1 MKTLQIVFYVGTNDE
16 KTASFS
22 LVSPKD
28 GLTKAEVDAW
38 TQKVIDKKA
47 IMIGTVPVTG
57 VKEAYVKEVTITQL
71 A

>member
-1 MKTLQIVFYVGTNDE
+1 MKTLQIVFYVGGHDD

-28 GLTKAEVDAW
+28 DITKAEVDAW
-38 TQKVIDKKA
+38 TKKVIDKKA

-57 VKEAYVKEVTITQL
+57 VKETYVKEVTITQL

>member
-1 MKTLQIVFYVGTNDE
+1 MKTLQIVFYVGTNEE

-28 GLTKAEVDAW
+28 TLTKAEVEAL
-38 TQKVIDKKA
+38 TQKVINKKA
-47 IMIGTVPVTG
+47 IMIGGAYVTG
-57 VKEAYVKEVTITQL
+57 VKETYVKEVTITQL

>member
-1 MKTLQIVFYVGTNDE
+1 MKTLQIVFYVGGNEE

-28 GLTKAEVDAW
+28 TLTKAEVDAW

-47 IMIGTVPVTG
+47 IMIGGTYVTG
-57 VKEAYVKEVTITQL
+57 VKETYVKEVTITQL
-71 A
+71 V

>member
-28 GLTKAEVDAW
+28 TLTKAEVDAW

-47 IMIGTVPVTG
+47 IMIGGACVTG
-57 VKEAYVKEVTITQL
+57 VKETYVKEVTITQL

>member
-1 MKTLQIVFYVGTNDE
+1 MKTLQIVFYVGTNEE

-28 GLTKAEVDAW
+28 TLTKAEVEAW
-38 TQKVIDKKA
+38 TQKVINKKA
-47 IMIGTVPVTG
+47 IMIGGVSVTG
-57 VKEAYVKEVTITQL
+57 VKDTYVKEVTITQL

>member
-1 MKTLQIVFYVGTNDE
+1 MKTLQIVFYVGTNEE

-28 GLTKAEVDAW
+28 TLTKAEVDAW
-38 TQKVIDKKA
+38 TKKVIDKKA
-47 IMIGTVPVTG
+47 IVIGSAYATG
-57 VKEAYVKEVTITQL
+57 VKETYVKEVTITQL